1 MKYTDLC
8 KNIKQAGLGTDI
20 AVGAGIGAVGGG
32 LASLLPSAVDKRKR
46 LRHALMLMGSGAII
60 GGSSAAALSKIL
72 PPKRSI
78 VSGIRK
84 AFPKVI
90 KNKPIRREEPKR
102 VRPLPG
108 DSQAKFIADW
118 VLGGKPLA
126 DQFPEVLGWDI
137 IQKYGPNVPDNIT
150 DQIVD
155 NAVRY
160 LDNYKN
166 KAIEVPQ
173 GGEPKK

>member
-8 KNIKQAGLGTDI
+8 KNIKQAGLGTNI
-20 AVGAGIGAVGGG
+20 AIGAGIGAVGGG
-32 LASLLPSAVDKRKR
+32 LASLLPSSVDKRKR
-46 LRHALMLMGSGAII
+46 LRRALMLMGSGAII
-60 GGSSAAALSKIL
+60 GGSAAGALRKVL
-72 PPKRSI
+72 PKGSIDPGIIKKLPNHVKDQAAVQEFSERPK
-78 VSGIRK
+78 
-84 AFPKVI
+84 
-90 KNKPIRREEPKR
+90 
-102 VRPLPG
+102 PLPG

-137 IQKYGPNVPDNIT
+137 IQKYGPNVPGNIT